1 MLDQDLINNLNRS
14 INTKEIAAVIKSL
27 PIKKSPGPDS
37 LQQYSTSHSKEDQIP
52 ILLKLLQIIEM
63 EGALPNSFN

>member
-37 LQQYSTSHSKEDQIP
+37 LQQYSTSYSKEDQIP